1 MRIVIAYGVAI
12 GLIWVGV
19 LETASSSAKSFKQY
33 CNAETLE
40 SQRSIHRALAV
51 GFIGGRVVSK
61 IISNPSHIVEPN
73 GSEKCIGPN
82 DHVAKDTN

>member
-82 DHVAKDTN
+82 SHVAKDTD